1 MERNDNLGNLGD
13 ASGAGQGSTSGGSS
27 AGGTGGYGGT
37 SGFGGTS
44 DVGGTSAGFGT
55 SGGVGGS
62 TSGGSTAGGY
72 GSTGGDASASGMGD
86 RARDA
91 ASTAKDRMSDV
102 GSTVRERAGQAKNSL
117 ADALEAGAERLRNRG
132 GSQQLA
138 GSTEYGDTSVGTDG
152 SGRVAE
158 IGQRVA
164 GGLQTSADWLREA
177 DIDGLREGVE
187 KQVRDNPGR
196 TLLIAVGLGYLLGK
210 AFRR

>member
-1 MERNDNLGNLGD
+1 MERNDNLGSLGD
-13 ASGAGQGSTSGGSS
+13 ASGAGQGSTTGGSTV
-27 AGGTGGYGGT
+27 GGTGGYGGT

-55 SGGVGGS
+55 SGGASGS
-62 TSGGSTAGGY
+62 MSGGSGTSGY
-72 GSTGGDASASGMGD
+72 GSTGGDAGIGD
-86 RARDA
+86 RARDV
-91 ASTAKDRMSDV
+91 ASTAKDRATEV

-138 GSTEYGDTSVGTDG
+138 GTTGYSDTSVGSDG
-152 SGRVAE
+152 GSVADL
-158 IGQRVA
+158 GQRVA

-177 DIDGLREGVE
+177 DIDGLRQGVE
-187 KQVRDNPGR
+187 RQVKDNPGR